1 MLSKEPVV
9 RSAPKAS
16 TASKINEL
24 VHNFWIKNNPK
35 STCREERDLKPYEF
49 GLVLCTLWNC
59 VPSLEHN

>member
-24 VHNFWIKNNPK
+24 VHNFRSKNLKKIPAGK
-35 STCREERDLKPYEF
+35 RTCLLPCRSWMINS
-49 GLVLCTLWNC
+49 VLSFEQN
-59 VPSLEHN
+59 